1 MLSHILFPMERKQDT
16 GSIDAAAIKAAFGR
30 VVYEHRL
37 AIPIEQRPFARM
49 SGVANTYLRR
59 IEAGE
64 SMPTLY
70 TVAKIASAFGLEA
83 ADLVDETMRKV
94 EAMRRDRPR

>member
-1 MLSHILFPMERKQDT
+1 
-16 GSIDAAAIKAAFGR
+16 
-30 VVYEHRL
+30 
-37 AIPIEQRPFARM
+37 M

-70 TVAKIASAFGLEA
+70 TIAKIAAAFGIEA
-83 ADLVDETMRKV
+83 SDLVDETMRK
-94 EAMRRDRPR
+94 AKATRRDRSL

>member
-1 MLSHILFPMERKQDT
+1 MERKQDT
-16 GSIDAAAIKAAFGR
+16 GSVDAAALKVAFGR

-37 AIPIEQRPFARM
+37 AGAIEQRPFSRT
-49 SGVANTYLRR
+49 SGVSNTYLRR

-70 TVAKIASAFGLEA
+70 TVAKIAAAFGIEA
-83 ADLVDETMRKV
+83 SDLVDETMRK
-94 EAMRRDRPR
+94 ANSMRRDRSR